1 MMDLTFLHYRYS
13 TWISS
18 NCPGR
23 YKTYDEPMRR
33 ISLEV
38 HQSATVATGI
48 VSSSN
53 FHFLSTAHYWQW
65 ISNVQQLWGE
75 TRTPPMRP
83 SCSVWEEQALCSKT
97 HLVLRSSTLRLIEP
111 IPSYQRHE
119 APQHLAC
126 VPSAPVHIHPT
137 LKLQIFR
144 RLHTKN
150 PTSL

>member
-13 TWISS
+13 TWISL
-18 NCPGR
+18 NCLGR
-23 YKTYDEPMRR
+23 YKTYDKPMRR
-33 ISLEV
+33 WG
-38 HQSATVATGI
+38 VATGI

-65 ISNVQQLWGE
+65 ISNVQQLWGK

-83 SCSVWEEQALCSKT
+83 SCSVREEQALCSKT

-111 IPSYQRHE
+111 IPSYQRHK

-144 RLHTKN
+144 RLHTKK